1 MLINRL
7 YIVRAFNNKP
17 LSPSLFFRA
26 AGINIII
33 VKKREDKSNISNR
46 NKGRSVLLYL

>member
-17 LSPSLFFRA
+17 LPPLLFFKA
-26 AGINIII
+26 ADINTIII
-33 VKKREDKSNISNR
+33 KKKENKLNINNR
-46 NKGRSVLLYL
+46 NKGRNVLLYL